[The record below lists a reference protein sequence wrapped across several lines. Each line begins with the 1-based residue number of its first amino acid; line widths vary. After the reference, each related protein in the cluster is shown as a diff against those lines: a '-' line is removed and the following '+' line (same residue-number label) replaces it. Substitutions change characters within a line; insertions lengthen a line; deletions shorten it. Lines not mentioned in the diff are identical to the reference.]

1 MAQPF
6 TCPHCGAHDYSIVLS
21 GADVA
26 GATLREDFHWDSATG
41 EYTSEGTIVLDSQS
55 VESESARAISVGGGW
70 FCATDTWCGSPS
82 GSWRSATASLPAS
95 AAPRFLSPACCR

>member
-41 EYTSEGTIVLDSQS
+41 EYTSEGTIMLDSQS
-55 VESESARAISVGGGW
+55 VESESAQAICCSCEQDVSSAVSRFEDQQAGGH
-70 FCATDTWCGSPS
+70 A
-82 GSWRSATASLPAS
+82 
-95 AAPRFLSPACCR
+95 